1 MTDLCIFILILQL
14 YWIYWW
20 VLIVLFFG
28 GIFGFLVYSIMLSII
43 IDRFVYSF
51 PIWIPFIYF
60 FLVTLLWLELPTL
73 YWTKVARVGIL
84 VLLQIY
90 FSSLSMLVVSLSYMA
105 FIMLRYVLSI
115 HFLEIFDIKGVELF
129 PQDFSASTEMTI
141 SFYSSVC

>member
-60 FLVTLLWLELPTL
+60 FLVTLLWLELPTI

-115 HFLEIFDIKGVELF
+115 HFLEIFDINGVELF

>member
-115 HFLEIFDIKGVELF
+115 HFLEIFDINGVELF

>member
-105 FIMLRYVLSI
+105 FLMLRYVLSI
-115 HFLEIFDIKGVELF
+115 HFLEIFDINGVELF